1 MSTQSPKTLPLV
13 GKSPWGPAD
22 QKGALNRITDQS
34 RAAIMA
40 RIDGTRVY
48 DLSVDYFLGMP
59 SFQAAGDPAY
69 QIWMTHTPQGTVVD
83 NLNGQGRRVNSCC
96 GYSGDVIL
104 MYTHTGTHIDSLN
117 HFGYGKEI
125 YNGFQAEECLGSR
138 NWQRGGSEQILP
150 IIARGV
156 LLDIAAARS
165 VDCLPPS
172 YGITP
177 EDCQAAAKRQG
188 TTIREGDVVLLR
200 TGRMQ
205 YWPDGSKVFG
215 NSPGVTVET
224 ANWLTGQNIVVVG
237 ADNEAV
243 EKTPSGNEDNW
254 LPGHCHFLTEAGVPQ
269 IECLNLEELSR
280 DRLYEFAFIGAPIRL
295 RGSTGSPIRPLAF
308 PLKA

>member
-1 MSTQSPKTLPLV
+1 MSAESTKSLPRV
-13 GKSPWGPAD
+13 GKSAWGPND

-69 QIWMTHTPQGTVVD
+69 QIWMTHTPQGTIVD
-83 NLNGQGRRVNSCC
+83 NLNGQGKRINSCC

-125 YNGFQAEECLGSR
+125 YNGYTADEALGSR
-138 NWQRGGSEQILP
+138 NWQKGGSEQILP

-156 LLDIAAARS
+156 LLDIAAAHS
-165 VDCLPPS
+165 VACLPES
-172 YGITP
+172 YGITVQ
-177 EDCQAAAKRQG
+177 DCEAAAKRQG
-188 TTIREGDVVLLR
+188 TVIREGDVVLLR

-224 ANWLTGQNIVVVG
+224 ANWLTRQNIVTVG

-269 IECLNLEELSR
+269 IECLNLEELSHDKR
-280 DRLYEFAFIGAPIRL
+280 YEFAFIGAPIRL